1 MKSSVVRYW
10 PAALAAAAILAGC
23 MSMYDSSVG
32 SGSAGGG
39 GGGTGSNTFVEPD
52 DFDAPGN
59 FADGSHDNDTS
70 QPPVL
75 PGDAT
80 TEEGE
85 ETASHFRA
93 IQLDPVLEDTAGPK
107 FVRALDMDKDGDID
121 LVTGWNQ
128 SQPVQLHLQYRDG
141 DAVRFRAVN
150 LGGTDPIAVLG
161 GLDVADLNGDGWLD
175 IALAIKHT
183 GHASFCGD
191 ALTTWCGLGPVADPT
206 AQEADVGE
214 VMILFNP
221 GSADAMRDG
230 ERWAAVGITESYL
243 DGRRDKNYV
252 ERQREPEWNSYTA
265 LVTGDLNCDGRPDIA
280 VNFNPAACEDECEKY
295 PLNRTVLYAN
305 PGGGTP
311 AAWAAAWADVSG
323 VWAYAATGPIIK
335 DLAVSDVDD
344 DGDVDLIVTHPNQ
357 ASGNVSWL
365 INQCT
370 GGANWNE
377 CPIGHV
383 DTEADV
389 VEVGDVDGDG
399 YDDVLVRSTL
409 GAVVQWFKRPTDDGT
424 EPIFPP
430 TAPPTP
436 DRDPPSNQAFCSYPW
451 PVFTVKEFDG
461 RAPEGITLGDVTGDG
476 QAEAIIAAGGAVF
489 WYQYD
494 PAVPGGLYD
503 MWIEAFVVD
512 DTKEQG
518 ETANPNDPDYR
529 DQATYINRVL
539 VADVDGDGFNDIIGT
554 LDRQTRSGLADD
566 ALLWFRNTLGDSRE

>member
-1 MKSSVVRYW
+1 
-10 PAALAAAAILAGC
+10 
-23 MSMYDSSVG
+23 
-32 SGSAGGG
+32 
-39 GGGTGSNTFVEPD
+39 
-52 DFDAPGN
+52 
-59 FADGSHDNDTS
+59 
-70 QPPVL
+70 
-75 PGDAT
+75 
-80 TEEGE
+80 
-85 ETASHFRA
+85 
-93 IQLDPVLEDTAGPK
+93 
-107 FVRALDMDKDGDID
+107 
-121 LVTGWNQ
+121 
-128 SQPVQLHLQYRDG
+128 
-141 DAVRFRAVN
+141 
-150 LGGTDPIAVLG
+150 
-161 GLDVADLNGDGWLD
+161 
-175 IALAIKHT
+175 
-183 GHASFCGD
+183 
-191 ALTTWCGLGPVADPT
+191 
-206 AQEADVGE
+206 
-214 VMILFNP
+214 MILFNP
-221 GSADAMRDG
+221 GSADAMRAG

-243 DGRRDKNYV
+243 DGRRDKNYEV
-252 ERQREPEWNSYTA
+252 GKREPEWNSYTA

-430 TAPPTP
+430 TDPPTP